1 MRQVAHDVL
10 PGLSWFTATCKGS
23 CPAGCHEPA
32 GGWTMMATRPPLFP
46 NLLTQITVQPS
57 NPEHG
62 TLYNAAYY
70 TQCIHYIYICVCVC
84 ERLVLYI
91 YIFICIYL
99 IIYIH
104 IYVYNTSAYIYI
116 CACVIYIYIHSI

>member
-1 MRQVAHDVL
+1 
-10 PGLSWFTATCKGS
+10 
-23 CPAGCHEPA
+23 
-32 GGWTMMATRPPLFP
+32 MMATRPPLFP

-70 TQCIHYIYICVCVC
+70 TQCIHYIYICVC

-91 YIFICIYL
+91 YIHMYIFDNIYT
-99 IIYIH
+99 YIR
-104 IYVYNTSAYIYI
+104 V
-116 CACVIYIYIHSI
+116 